1 MFQVRTSSHSD
12 IVEIEGQEGHTQAI
26 DWTETQTF
34 WLNAANI
41 GVGVATLS
49 CFAALGYG
57 LAKDLRDGIR
67 RRRAS
72 HNPVTPINDD
82 VFKVPGLGLTM
93 ADGGEPIKRI
103 RLNKSK

>member
-12 IVEIEGQEGHTQAI
+12 IVEIEGQEDHTQAI

-34 WLNAANI
+34 WLTSANI
-41 GVGVATLS
+41 AVGVATLS
-49 CFAALGYG
+49 CFVALGYG
-57 LAKDLRDGIR
+57 LAKDIRDRIHK
-67 RRRAS
+67 RRAS
-72 HNPVTPINDD
+72 QAPATGINDQT
-82 VFKVPGLGLTM
+82 FEVPGLGLTM